1 MEPNTKDPHIETPAL
16 PPEGD
21 APFFTPE
28 EFAEMQ
34 QRARKSHSASLTSQL
49 TSQFTTLTMEFVVR
63 LQRAQNEA
71 ALPSQSGAVSM
82 RAAYNAIGQLLYI
95 MGTQTQYTCIRLARG
110 ARDLCKLTVRGSAA
124 LVRFVC
130 GPLWALLCSIGEDLS
145 APIRYIAVSV
155 RNMRETVH
163 AEGMAGGNA
172 RKAGWEVLKGN
183 LHTYQRLILSA
194 LSYLLPVGA
203 FAIFFFT
210 VHEVL
215 GSNFSLGVTYQDDL
229 FAFIESEGVW
239 DEAERMVRE
248 RVQASAGAQLEWES
262 HPEFEL
268 RLVDPAARTG
278 VSELADKIISSSTD
292 QIMRAVGIRI
302 NGELVSVVQDGQA
315 VQQLLDETLA
325 AYNDG
330 THESV
335 GYVHTIEQVPG
346 VYFTNSVQDT
356 TMALEALQ
364 IGNALDVQVT
374 DLIQYEENV
383 PYTTEEQET
392 DTLYKGVRFV
402 TQEGRDGSQSV
413 VARQTRVNGEL
424 LSTTPLR
431 TTPIK
436 EMQPEIIS
444 VGTRVSAGLRNQVQ
458 TAQGGAVVGSGA
470 MVFPVPDMKQI
481 TTWYGVGGHRGIDL
495 AAPYGSPILALDS
508 GVVIETG
515 WHYSWGNYVL
525 IDHGNGFYSRYGH
538 CSQLLVTAGT
548 NVTAGQTIALVGST
562 GYSTGNHLH
571 LELSYGGLAR
581 SNLLDPAPFIGLR

>member
-1 MEPNTKDPHIETPAL
+1 MEPNTKETHTEAPVQT
-16 PPEGD
+16 PENE

-28 EFAEMQ
+28 EFADMQ
-34 QRARKSHSASLTSQL
+34 QRAKKSHSASLTSQL
-49 TSQFTTLTMEFVVR
+49 TSQFATLTMEFVVR

-82 RAAYNAIGQLLYI
+82 RAAYNAVGQLLYLV
-95 MGTQTQYTCIRLARG
+95 GTQTQYECIRLARG
-110 ARDLCKLTVRGSAA
+110 VRELCRLAVRGFAA
-124 LVRFVC
+124 LVRFIC
-130 GPLWALLCSIGEDLS
+130 GPLWALLCSIGEDFS

-155 RNMRETVH
+155 RSMRETVR
-163 AEGMAGGNA
+163 AEGAAGGNA
-172 RKAGWEVLKGN
+172 RKAGWEFLKSS
-183 LHTYQRLILSA
+183 LHTYRRLIFSA
-194 LSYLLPVGA
+194 LSYLMPVGA
-203 FAIFFFT
+203 FLLFFFT
-210 VHEVL
+210 VNEVL
-215 GSNFSLGVTYQDDL
+215 GANFSLGVTYQDDL

-239 DEAERMVRE
+239 DEAERMVQE
-248 RVQASAGAQLEWES
+248 RVQASAGAQLQWES

-268 RLVDPAARTG
+268 RIVDPAARTG

-315 VQQLLDETLA
+315 VQKLLDDTLA
-325 AYNDG
+325 AYDDG

-364 IGNALDVQVT
+364 IGNALDVQIT

-392 DTLYKGVRFV
+392 DTLNKGVRYIS
-402 TQEGRDGSQSV
+402 QKGRDGSQSV
-413 VARQTRVNGEL
+413 VARQMRVNGEL
-424 LSTTPLR
+424 LATTPLR
-431 TTPIK
+431 TTVIE

-444 VGTRVSAGLRNQVQ
+444 VGTRTGSRYGAQ
-458 TAQGGAVVGSGA
+458 TAPGGAVVGTGS
-470 MVFPVPDMKQI
+470 MVFPVPELTYI
-481 TTWYGVGGHRGIDL
+481 TTRFGGHRGIDL
-495 AAPYGSPILALDS
+495 CAPYGSPIVAADS

-515 WHYSWGNYVL
+515 SHWSFGNYII
-525 IDHGNGFYSRYGH
+525 IDHGNGFFTRYAH

-548 NVTAGQTIALVGST
+548 GVSAGQTIALIGST
-562 GYSTGNHLH
+562 GNSSGNHCH
-571 LELSYGGLAR
+571 FELSYGGLAR
-581 SNLLDPAPFIGLR
+581 ENLIDPAPYIGV

>member
-1 MEPNTKDPHIETPAL
+1 MEPNTKDPHIENPAL
-16 PPEGD
+16 PPEED

-34 QRARKSHSASLTSQL
+34 QRAKKSHSASLTSQL
-49 TSQFTTLTMEFVVR
+49 TSQFATLTIEFVAR

-95 MGTQTQYTCIRLARG
+95 MGTQAQYTCIRLARG

-145 APIRYIAVSV
+145 APFRYIVVSV
-155 RNMRETVH
+155 RSMKETAR
-163 AEGMAGGNA
+163 AEGAAGGNA
-172 RKAGWEVLKGN
+172 RKAGWEFLKSS
-183 LHTYQRLILSA
+183 LHTYRRLIFSA

-203 FAIFFFT
+203 FFVFFFT
-210 VHEVL
+210 VNEVL
-215 GSNFSLGVTYQDDL
+215 GANFSLGVTYQDDL
-229 FAFIESEGVW
+229 FVFIESEGVW

-268 RLVDPAARTG
+268 RIVDPAARTG

-335 GYVHTIEQVPG
+335 GYVHTIEQIPG

-374 DLIQYEENV
+374 DLIQYEESV
-383 PYTTEEQET
+383 PFTTEEQET
-392 DTLYKGVRFV
+392 DTLNKGVRFV
-402 TQEGRDGSQSV
+402 SQKGRDGSQSV

-424 LSTTPLR
+424 LSTMPLR
-431 TTPIK
+431 TTPIE

-444 VGTRVSAGLRNQVQ
+444 VGTRERTGMRYEAQ
-458 TAQGGAVVGSGA
+458 TAPGGAVVGSGS
-470 MVFPVPDMKQI
+470 MVFPVPQLTYI
-481 TTWYGVGGHRGIDL
+481 TTRFGGHRGIDL
-495 AAPYGSPILALDS
+495 CAPYGSPIVAADS

-515 WHYSWGNYVL
+515 SHYSFGNYIV
-525 IDHGNGFYSRYGH
+525 IDHGNGFYTRYAH

-548 NVTAGQTIALVGST
+548 GVTAGQTIALIGST
-562 GYSTGNHLH
+562 GNSSGNHCH
-571 LELSYGGLAR
+571 FELSYGGLAR
-581 SNLLDPAPFIGLR
+581 SNLIDPAPYIGA